1 MWFVFILRQFKNG
14 HLKVLYM
21 VKVMTP
27 TSSLSQICEQVKNTV
42 LVNVAIPCTKTEIL
56 RYWKGSV
63 IEHKQWKTFIIHLHT
78 YNVSRL

>member
-1 MWFVFILRQFKNG
+1 MRFVFILRQFKNG
-14 HLKVLYM
+14 HLKVLYV

-27 TSSLSQICEQVKNTV
+27 TSSLSQIWEQVKNTV
-42 LVNVAIPCTKTEIL
+42 LVDVAIPCTKTEIL

-63 IEHKQWKTFIIHLHT
+63 IEQWKTFIIHLHT